1 MKMQEIQNPLQPKI
15 LVIQNEFVSEMRL
28 ALEYAGFGLNDP
40 SAMKQQITSILEN
53 QAISAAILDTSLDRQ
68 AATSIADILVEL
80 DIPFVFAG
88 SDSQSEIPERVTAYT
103 MAPDMANL
111 TVIAHSLLGAPTLH

>member
-1 MKMQEIQNPLQPKI
+1 MLETENPLQPKI
-15 LVIQNEFVSEMRL
+15 LVIQNEFISEMRL

-40 SAMKQQITSILEN
+40 SAMKRQITNILEN
-53 QAISAAILDTSLDRQ
+53 QSISAAILDTSLEQQ

-88 SDSQSEIPERVTAYT
+88 SDSQSEIPERVAAYT
-103 MAPDMANL
+103 MAPNMANL

>member
-1 MKMQEIQNPLQPKI
+1 MLAIENPLQPKI
-15 LVIQNEFVSEMRL
+15 LVIQNEFISEMRL

-40 SAMKQQITSILEN
+40 SAMKQQITTILEN
-53 QAISAAILDTSLDRQ
+53 QSISAAILDTSLEQQ

-88 SDSQSEIPERVTAYT
+88 SDSQSEIPERVAVYT

>member
-1 MKMQEIQNPLQPKI
+1 MPEIQNPLQPKI
-15 LVIQNEFVSEMRL
+15 LVIQNEFLSEMRL
-28 ALEYAGFGLNDP
+28 AIEYAGFELNDP
-40 SAMKQQITSILEN
+40 SAIKQQITAVLKN
-53 QAISAAILDTSLDRQ
+53 QSISAAILDTSLEQQ

-88 SDSQSEIPERVTAYT
+88 NDSQAELPERVAAHT
-103 MAPDMANL
+103 MAPDMGNL

>member
-1 MKMQEIQNPLQPKI
+1 MLETENPLQPKI
-15 LVIQNEFVSEMRL
+15 LVIQNEFISEMRL
-28 ALEYAGFGLNDP
+28 ALEYAGFALDDP
-40 SAMKQQITSILEN
+40 SAIKRQITVILE
-53 QAISAAILDTSLDRQ
+53 QQSISAAILDTSLEQQ

-88 SDSQSEIPERVTAYT
+88 SDSQSEIPGRVAAYT

>member
-1 MKMQEIQNPLQPKI
+1 MPEIQNPLQPKI
-15 LVIQNEFVSEMRL
+15 LVIQDEFVSEMQL
-28 ALEYAGFGLNDP
+28 ALEYAGLKLNDR
-40 SAMKQQITSILEN
+40 SAIKQQITTILEN
-53 QAISAAILDTSLDRQ
+53 QSISAAILDTSLEQQ

-80 DIPFVFAG
+80 DIPFVFG
-88 SDSQSEIPERVTAYT
+88 GHDSQSELSERVAAYT

>member
-1 MKMQEIQNPLQPKI
+1 MLETENPLQPKI
-15 LVIQNEFVSEMRL
+15 LVIQNEFISEMRL

-40 SAMKQQITSILEN
+40 SAMKRQITTILEN
-53 QAISAAILDTSLDRQ
+53 QSISAAILDTSLEQQ

-88 SDSQSEIPERVTAYT
+88 SDSQSEIPERVAAYT
-103 MAPDMANL
+103 MAPNMANL

>member
-1 MKMQEIQNPLQPKI
+1 MFMLETENPLQPKI

-40 SAMKQQITSILEN
+40 SAMKQQITAILE
-53 QAISAAILDTSLDRQ
+53 QQSISAAILDTSLEQQ

-88 SDSQSEIPERVTAYT
+88 ADNQAEIPERVAAYT

-111 TVIAHSLLGAPTLH
+111 TVVAHSLLGAPTLH

>member
-1 MKMQEIQNPLQPKI
+1 MLETENPLQPKI
-15 LVIQNEFVSEMRL
+15 LVIQNEFISEMRL
-28 ALEYAGFGLNDP
+28 ALEYAGFRLNDP
-40 SAMKQQITSILEN
+40 SAMKRQITNILEN
-53 QAISAAILDTSLDRQ
+53 QSISAAILDTSLEQQ

-88 SDSQSEIPERVTAYT
+88 SDSQSEIPERVAAYT
-103 MAPDMANL
+103 MAPNMANL